1 MLLVMANESS
11 TEQTEAL
18 LKGSSNVV
26 RAEAFL
32 NLLTR
37 SSLERGTIK
46 SDSLVGKS
54 RKENAL
60 LQEYGWSNFQPEYGS
75 HLELILNTNQVR

>member
-1 MLLVMANESS
+1 MLLVRATESS

-18 LKGSSNVV
+18 LKDSSNVV
-26 RAEAFL
+26 RVEVCL

-37 SSLERGTIK
+37 SSLKRGTTK
-46 SDSLVGKS
+46 SDSLVRKR
-54 RKENAL
+54 RKEYAL
-60 LQEYGWSNFQPEYGS
+60 LQEYDWSNFQSEYSS

>member
-1 MLLVMANESS
+1 MANESS

-18 LKGSSNVV
+18 PKGSSNVV
-26 RAEAFL
+26 RAGVVL

-37 SSLERGTIK
+37 SLLERSTTK
-46 SDSLVGKS
+46 SDSLVGEN
-54 RKENAL
+54 RKEYAL